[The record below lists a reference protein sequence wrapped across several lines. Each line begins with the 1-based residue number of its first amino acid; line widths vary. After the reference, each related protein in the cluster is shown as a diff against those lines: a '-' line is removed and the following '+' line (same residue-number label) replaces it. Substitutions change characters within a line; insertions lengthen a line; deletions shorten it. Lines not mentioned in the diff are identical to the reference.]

1 VDDELTQEQKSAF
14 IESTK
19 NNNQYENEILIQG
32 EMKKLFR
39 NCLSDDSSIVQLE
52 SKIEK
57 NARKKF
63 NYH

>member
-1 VDDELTQEQKSAF
+1 MDDELTQEQKSAF

-39 NCLSDDSSIVQLE
+39 NCLPEDSSIAQLG
-52 SKIEK
+52 SKIK
-57 NARKKF
+57 RNARKKF
-63 NYH
+63 NQY